1 MEPNTSALVTNRKL
15 SQFAGF
21 WHKVTFPVFES
32 WRIKTKLQA
41 LRRSNPWPDISEL
54 DGRPSYEWSLDGG
67 GRHLIVDLI
76 RERRPKVF
84 LEVGVF
90 VGGSALQWLRNSPN
104 GMTLIAAEPWGQS
117 AEYWVEA
124 MVLERPSWIPDF
136 EPVLALQAALKEWG
150 IYKVA
155 LHNLRD
161 FRDRVIPLRMPAA
174 TLYGY
179 LREFI
184 EPDIIYLDATKER
197 QEYVLA
203 HETFPRSILCGDDW
217 EWRDDEGEVGVRPLV
232 YEVAESRN
240 CDVVVEQATWVLRP
254 RERAASG
261 AKR

>member
-1 MEPNTSALVTNRKL
+1 MEQNSSARFTNRKL
-15 SQFAGF
+15 SQLARF
-21 WHKVTFPVFES
+21 WHKVTFPVFGS
-32 WRIKTKLQA
+32 RRIKTKLQA
-41 LRRSNPWPDISEL
+41 LRRENPWPDISAL

-76 RERRPKVF
+76 RERQPKVF

-90 VGGSALQWLRNSPN
+90 VGGSALQWLRNSPDD
-104 GMTLIAAEPWGQS
+104 MTLIAAEPWGKS

-136 EPVLALQAALKEWG
+136 EPVLALQAVLKECG

-161 FRDRVIPLRMPAA
+161 FRDRVIPLRIPAT

-179 LREFI
+179 LRGFV
-184 EPDIIYLDATKER
+184 EPDIIYIDATKER
-197 QEYVLA
+197 EEYVLA
-203 HETFPRSILCGDDW
+203 HEIFPRSILCGDDW
-217 EWRDDEGEVGVRPLV
+217 NWRDAKGEFAMRPFV

-240 CDVVVEQATWVLRP
+240 CDVVAEGATWVLRP
-254 RERAASG
+254 REPAASG